1 MCSEEAIEEIE
12 ALTAILEEDKVEIV
26 KEDDIIK
33 EVIIHLTPLTA
44 SQEDKQ
50 YVSLNLVIKIDSEY
64 PSCPPKLEV
73 RNPRGLE
80 DSAVT
85 TLIKQ
90 MIQRCEEYVGCP
102 VLFELIELG
111 REFLSERNVP
121 VCQCCIC
128 LNNIE
133 EDDQFLKTEC
143 LHFFHRHCLG
153 RYITS
158 VKKDYEEEVKRIE
171 QENKHSTI
179 KPFTLCCPVC
189 REVIDK
195 SRYNEEELLASA
207 EPVANSTDLVISLGD
222 DVKKLQQQMHKLFLK
237 QKQNGGIIDLEEE
250 GKKYLVLTGS
260 SDDAAQA
267 TELSPTEFNPPA
279 TGGVTSPSGA
289 NTPTPPYQHQ
299 SPRHVN
305 YHQKGKGNWKEGKGG
320 RGAGRNYVGGSQEYY
335 RGKSHHQMRKIKS
348 KGGGGADIEGGKSG
362 SGGAK
367 KQQASRDD
375 RSKQL

>member
-12 ALTAILEEDKVEIV
+12 ALTAILEEDKVDIV

-64 PSCPPKLEV
+64 PTCAPKLEV

-207 EPVANSTDLVISLGD
+207 EPVANSAELVISLGD

-260 SDDAAQA
+260 SDDTAQAA
-267 TELSPTEFNPPA
+267 TELSPTEFNRPA
-279 TGGVTSPSGA
+279 SRGAPSPSVA
-289 NTPTPPYQHQ
+289 TTTPPYQHQ
-299 SPRHVN
+299 SPKHTN
-305 YHQKGKGNWKEGKGG
+305 YPQKGKGNWKGG
-320 RGAGRNYVGGSQEYY
+320 RGAGRNFVGGQENS

-348 KGGGGADIEGGKSG
+348 KGGGGADNEGGKGG
-362 SGGAK
+362 SGGAR
-367 KQQASRDD
+367 KQQTSRDD
-375 RSKQL
+375 RAKQL